1 MASLNA
7 IATRRA
13 LALARLEALMQ
24 LAAEQFGVEVPEPS
38 QRVAQADLAQA
49 MMLER
54 MSTMLGAVLTSVGV
68 ELPADPSVVEPEP
81 EPEPEI
87 VEEPVDDSDPLE
99 GSIADLTERL
109 ASMDNVRELKALAKR
124 EAKGKDRVGA
134 LAAITERIEEL
145 G

>member
-1 MASLNA
+1 MASLNSIA
-7 IATRRA
+7 IRRA

-49 MMLER
+49 MLLER

-81 EPEPEI
+81 EPEI
-87 VEEPVDDSDPLE
+87 VEEPADDSDPLE

-109 ASMDNVRELKALAKR
+109 ASMDDVKELKALAKR

-134 LAAITERIEEL
+134 LAAITERIEGL

>member
-38 QRVAQADLAQA
+38 LRVAQADLAQA
-49 MMLER
+49 MLLER
-54 MSTMLGAVLTSVGV
+54 MSTMLGAVLASVGV
-68 ELPADPSVVEPEP
+68 ELPADPSVADP

-87 VEEPVDDSDPLE
+87 VEEPADDSDPLE

-109 ASMDNVRELKALAKR
+109 ASMDDVKELKALAKR